1 MNIFRDD
8 EDRKKF
14 MMDSIKFA
22 QDSIEFAEYHITQL
36 NDDSWSRAISK
47 ERKEK
52 SIAAAREA
60 VTFHKDFIVR
70 RTREYAALYGP
81 KLALVSKGAGSK

>member
-1 MNIFRDD
+1 MNFFRDD

-22 QDSIEFAEYHITQL
+22 QDSIELAEYHITQL

-81 KLALVSKGAGSK
+81 QLALVSKGAGSN